1 MFEINFVLLHELV
14 RLCCVVYA
22 EPLAVRGQVGCCTL
36 QLCNST
42 VEVELLEGRFPPSVN
57 NAVARLLR
65 QVETRAWKAAPQ
77 LEPRVSFQLLGGKS
91 PVVVGAHVGEYIQL
105 FWIVRNIKEYG
116 IDLSTMPKFG
126 EKGNLVSLKVAWLED
141 ARVGCPSAGQP
152 PRRSL
157 PASQWSSANRG
168 WRGTPRPP
176 SVIAPSRATPV
187 PRSTSARTTWRTMCS
202 WNTQTQIR

>member
-1 MFEINFVLLHELV
+1 MMRMHEPKC
-14 RLCCVVYA
+14 LCSVVVYA
-22 EPLAVRGQVGCCTL
+22 DPLAARRGQVGRTL
-36 QLCNST
+36 QLYSGGG
-42 VEVELLEGRFPPSVN
+42 VEGATTPPSVN
-57 NAVARLLR
+57 NTLALHRR
-65 QVETRAWKAAPQ
+65 QVETLAWKAAPQ

-157 PASQWSSANRG
+157 AASQWSSANRG

-176 SVIAPSRATPV
+176 SAIAPSSATPA